1 MQLLFNALVIIPGL
15 LVAVI
20 LHEVA
25 HGWVAEKMGDPTA
38 RQAGRITLNPIRHID
53 PFMTILL
60 PALLIIS
67 GSPIVFGGAKPVPIN
82 PYYFR
87 NPRKGMV
94 WVAIAGPLTNMVLAV
109 ISYLL
114 FVTLYSAS
122 ANSGAGAINPL
133 THIPMIP
140 LILIN
145 ILTYSIIINV
155 ILAIFN
161 LLPIPP
167 LDGGRIAVGLL
178 PDQLAKPLA
187 RLEPYGL
194 IIVVILLVSG
204 ILQGLLGPVLRLLLS
219 LVAFPA

>member
-1 MQLLFNALVIIPGL
+1 MQLLINTLVIAPGL

-25 HGWVAEKMGDPTA
+25 HGWVAERMGDPTA

-53 PFMTILL
+53 PFMTIVL

-82 PYYFR
+82 PYYFN

-94 WVAIAGPLTNMVLAV
+94 WVALAGPFINLLLAA

-114 FVTLYSAS
+114 FLSLREITPETNLGTIV
-122 ANSGAGAINPL
+122 NSITISL
-133 THIPMIP
+133 
-140 LILIN
+140 
-145 ILTYSIIINV
+145 LTYSVIINV
-155 ILAIFN
+155 ILASFN

-167 LDGGRIAVGLL
+167 LDGGRIAVGIL
-178 PDQLAKPLA
+178 PEAIAGPLAKV
-187 RLEPYGL
+187 EPYGL
-194 IIVVILLVSG
+194 IIVVVLLIG
-204 ILQGLLGPVLRLLLS
+204 GLLGKIIGPLLEMVLNLMS
-219 LVAFPA
+219 FPA